1 MTWTVKTLDLGE
13 VQLNRRRMIA
23 NAAGNG
29 VVRVPVQGWAALA
42 ADLSALEVE
51 LHGDGTLRDRGR
63 GEVVL
68 GGPLQ
73 ALQALVEAMARTTP
87 HWRIVPGEVVTTGT
101 ITDAQPLLPGQR
113 WQTRLSDARLA
124 ALTLETTA

>member
-1 MTWTVKTLDLGE
+1 RFTAPDT
-13 VQLNRRRMIA
+13 
-23 NAAGNG
+23 AADFALHGRLRVG
-29 VVRVPVQGWAALA
+29 PRVPVQAWATLA

-68 GGPLQ
+68 DGPLQ